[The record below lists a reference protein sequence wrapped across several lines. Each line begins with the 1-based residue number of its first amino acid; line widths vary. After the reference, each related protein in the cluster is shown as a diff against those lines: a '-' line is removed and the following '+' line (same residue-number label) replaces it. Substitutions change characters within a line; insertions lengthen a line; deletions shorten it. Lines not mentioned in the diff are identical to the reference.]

1 MALQIRRGTN
11 QERLGITLVEGEIV
25 YITDSQLVTIEVTSI
40 DISTDV
46 LTTTLNHGLS
56 VNDQILFMSDNA
68 NGLTE
73 GQVYFVKTIPSQTDF
88 TLSTSLGGATLNI
101 TGVTGA
107 VSLSFA
113 VGPTDGLGVPYGYS
127 ISPLWVGDD
136 VTVGGNPAGVS
147 ILADLADVEIGV
159 YGNVGQHGEAL
170 ENNDVLQYNDATN
183 HWENRTDMTLNGD
196 IAVNGGDVT
205 TTSTTGNLFN
215 ANATTVNIGNGAT
228 VEVNLGAPAA
238 GRVQVKSEFLDVN
251 GGVIRTTQANAN
263 IFNENATTVNI
274 GNGATTEVNLGSLA
288 SGRVQVKSPLLETV
302 GDIQVN
308 GGDITTPAAI
318 GNLFNTT
325 TPIVNI
331 GNGATTEVN
340 LGAPAAGRVQIKSE
354 FLDVNGGVI
363 RTSNSFGN
371 IFNENATVVNL
382 GNGATTEVNV
392 GSPAGGSRVQI
403 KPETIVGSST
413 TQAVFNTVATT
424 VNAFGAATAVNMGD
438 AAGIVTVAGDLAVN
452 GGDLT
457 TTSANA
463 NLFNTNATDINIG
476 NSSLI
481 TRLGAPGVTNTV
493 LIKPGILVGEGTT
506 QAVFNT
512 VATTVNA
519 FGAATAV
526 NIGDAAGTVTVAGD
540 LAVNGG
546 DITTTNNTGNLF
558 NNDGVTVVNVGNG
571 ATTEVNLGA
580 PGAGRVQIKSPELDV
595 NGNATITGN
604 LTVNGTTTNIDTV
617 NLVIEDN
624 IITINKNQTGTPST
638 SLRSGFEVERGD
650 SANTIWQW
658 NELNKWWEAEG
669 GAGSTEQNIW
679 AAGAI
684 IAGGT
689 LATNGN
695 DIFFNNADSGSGAT
709 SSIVVRRGSNADV
722 AFRWNE
728 TSDRWE
734 STTDGSTYIA
744 LPNQALD
751 TGNNPVFAGVTG
763 GNVRVGISSDNEID
777 TITGAL
783 TLTSATAETNVTG
796 TLTSSGTITATNGTV
811 VAGKVRLSSDGVS
824 IQHSNLSSIG
834 TVIRGMNVITTTST
848 TPTDMNLGIISQ
860 EYASIDFT
868 LQARKGNEW
877 QVVKGMLL
885 IDSLNSNT
893 FLNIY
898 SDLRTGASD
907 LFSVSAN
914 IDVTNDVELLVTSSS
929 ADSTKYSGHWIGQYT
944 PN

>member
-1 MALQIRRGTN
+1 
-11 QERLGITLVEGEIV
+11 LGITLVEGEIV
-25 YITDSQLVTIEVTSI
+25 KITDSQLVTIEVTSI

-929 ADSTKYSGHWIGQYT
+929 ADSTKYSGHWIGQTT

>member
-1 MALQIRRGTN
+1 M
-11 QERLGITLVEGEIV
+11 
-25 YITDSQLVTIEVTSI
+25 
-40 DISTDV
+40 
-46 LTTTLNHGLS
+46 
-56 VNDQILFMSDNA
+56 
-68 NGLTE
+68 
-73 GQVYFVKTIPSQTDF
+73 
-88 TLSTSLGGATLNI
+88 
-101 TGVTGA
+101 
-107 VSLSFA
+107 
-113 VGPTDGLGVPYGYS
+113 
-127 ISPLWVGDD
+127 
-136 VTVGGNPAGVS
+136 
-147 ILADLADVEIGV
+147 EIGV

-183 HWENRTDMTLNGD
+183 QWENRTNMTLNGD

-205 TTSTTGNLFN
+205 TTSATGNLFN
-215 ANATTVNIGNGAT
+215 ANATV
-228 VEVNLGAPAA
+228 
-238 GRVQVKSEFLDVN
+238 
-251 GGVIRTTQANAN
+251 
-263 IFNENATTVNI
+263 
-274 GNGATTEVNLGSLA
+274 
-288 SGRVQVKSPLLETV
+288 
-302 GDIQVN
+302 
-308 GGDITTPAAI
+308 
-318 GNLFNTT
+318 
-325 TPIVNI
+325 VNI

-340 LGAPAAGRVQIKSE
+340 LGAPGVGRVQIKSE

-363 RTSNSFGN
+363 RTSNSFAN
-371 IFNENATVVNL
+371 IFNENATLINL
-382 GNGATTEVNV
+382 GNGATTEVNLGNV
-392 GSPAGGSRVQI
+392 SSGRVQV
-403 KPETIVGSST
+403 KSPLLETLGDIQVNGGDITTTST
-413 TQAVFNTVATT
+413 TGNLFNTNATT
-424 VNAFGAATAVNMGD
+424 VNIGNGATVEVNLGLIGSGRVQVKNDLTVTGGDIDRD
-438 AAGIVTVAGDLAVN
+438 AAGQG
-452 GGDLT
+452 
-457 TTSANA
+457 

-481 TRLGAPGVTNTV
+481 TRIGAPGVTNTV

-526 NIGDAAGTVTVAGD
+526 NIGDATGTVTVAGD

-571 ATTEVNLGA
+571 AITEVNLGN
-580 PGAGRVQIKSPELDV
+580 GSSGRVQIKSPQLDV
-595 NGNATITGN
+595 NGNITIAGN

-624 IITINKNQTGTPST
+624 IITINKNQTGTPAT

-650 SANTIWQW
+650 SPNTLWQW
-658 NELNKWWEAEG
+658 NENNKWWEAEG
-669 GAGSTEQNIW
+669 GTGSTEQNIW
-679 AAGAI
+679 AGGNI
-684 IAGGT
+684 IAGSL

-695 DIFFNNADSGSGAT
+695 DIIFNNADSGSGAT
-709 SSIVVRRGSNADV
+709 TTVTVKRGSNADV

-777 TITGAL
+777 TSSGNLTIDSAGGTTTVDDNLVIAGTLTQGAGGTATFNGDLIHNGATATFNNGLGANNVRIATSEDNTITTSTGAL
-783 TLTSATAETNVTG
+783 TLTSATAATNVTG

-811 VAGKVRLSSDGVS
+811 VAGKVSLVNDGVS
-824 IQHSNLSSIG
+824 IQHSNLSSVG

-860 EYASIDFT
+860 SYASIDFT

-914 IDVTNDVELLVTSSS
+914 ITVSNDVELLVTSSS
-929 ADSTKYSGHWIGQYT
+929 ADSTKYSGHWIGQTT